1 MDEKNKQPTTPKT
14 AGPKPSAAKP
24 ASPKPASP
32 KPASPKPATTLAS
45 SPSQARNQPQGGFRQ
60 RISIVAVVG
69 LCLLAGFAGSWLQSN
84 VLGGNLRTIE
94 ERKSLLIKEDSAVI
108 DVAQQVSPSVVSITT
123 NSNTVDFFGQSQN
136 QASSGTGVILKSN
149 GLILTNKHVVEGGQS
164 FTVITSDGKKYE
176 DAKVVAKDPSNDIA
190 FLQISATGLTA
201 AKLGDSS
208 KVQVGQ
214 RVIAIGNALGQFQNT
229 VTTGVIS
236 GKSRPITASGG
247 AGGAES
253 LQNLFQTDAAIN
265 PGNSGGPLVNIAG
278 EVIGLNTAVAGD
290 GAQNIGFAI
299 PINEAKKDITS
310 VSNGGKIVR
319 PYLGVRYTTVTQ
331 DIAASNDLVSEAI
344 GGAYIGAGNSEGVL
358 AGSPADKSG
367 LRNGDIIIK
376 LNNTKLDEAN
386 ALSSTIAQYN
396 VGDTVAVTY
405 LRDGKTKTVKVKLGE
420 APAQ

>member
-1 MDEKNKQPTTPKT
+1 MEEKKNSQAKLKSNKDSLASTARSATTAT
-14 AGPKPSAAKP
+14 RQTSIAAPSAPLQASDASTPLAKKRFW
-24 ASPKPASP
+24 AVG
-32 KPASPKPATTLAS
+32 L
-45 SPSQARNQPQGGFRQ
+45 
-60 RISIVAVVG
+60 VA
-69 LCLLAGFAGSWLQSN
+69 LCLLAGFTGSWLQIN
-84 VLGGNLRTIE
+84 ALGGGMRTIE
-94 ERKSLLIKEDSAVI
+94 ERKSLLVKEDSAVI
-108 DVAQQVSPSVVSITT
+108 DVAKQVSPSVVSITSSST
-123 NSNTVDFFGQSQN
+123 GVDFFGQDQSQS
-136 QASSGTGVILKSN
+136 SSGTGVILKSN
-149 GLILTNKHVVEGGQS
+149 GLILTNKHVVEGGQN
-164 FTVITSDGKKYE
+164 FTVITSDGKQYK

-201 AKLGDSS
+201 ARLGDSS
-208 KVQVGQ
+208 KVEVGQ

-319 PYLGVRYTTVTQ
+319 AYLGVRYTTVTR
-331 DIAASNDLVSEAI
+331 DIVARNDLVEAAV
-344 GGAYIGAGNSEGVL
+344 GGAYIGAGNSSGVVS
-358 AGSPADKSG
+358 GSPADKAG
-367 LRNGDIIIK
+367 LQNGDIIIK
-376 LNNTKLDEAN
+376 INDTKLGEAN
-386 ALSSTIAQYN
+386 SLSSVITQFN
-396 VGDTVAVTY
+396 VGDTVTITY
-405 LRDGKTKTVKVKLGE
+405 LRDGKSRTAKVKLTE
-420 APAQ
+420 APTQ